1 MIEQRG
7 KAAAVICTEQFA
19 SSARMTAQTF
29 GMADFPYAEILH
41 RYPELRQIWT
51 GHICCLVPASA
62 TGCLDFPGLT
72 RSPQA

>member
-29 GMADFPYAEILH
+29 GMDGFPYAEILH
-41 RYPELRQIWT
+41 PIGRVSDEELTERAE
-51 GHICCLVPASA
+51 VA
-62 TGCLDFPGLT
+62 FPQVMTILKEG
-72 RSPQA
+72 

>member
-29 GMADFPYAEILH
+29 GMHGYPFAEILH
-41 RYPELRQIWT
+41 PIGRVSEPDLDTRADVAFPQVLNILELT
-51 GHICCLVPASA
+51 
-62 TGCLDFPGLT
+62 
-72 RSPQA
+72 

>member
-29 GMADFPYAEILH
+29 GMHGYPFAEILH
-41 RYPELRQIWT
+41 PIGRVSELD
-51 GHICCLVPASA
+51 
-62 TGCLDFPGLT
+62 LDTRADVAFPQVLNILELT
-72 RSPQA
+72 

>member
-29 GMADFPYAEILH
+29 GMAGFPFAEILH
-41 RYPELRQIWT
+41 PIGRVSDREL
-51 GHICCLVPASA
+51 ASRA
-62 TGCLDFPGLT
+62 KVALFQVLT
-72 RSPQA
+72 ILKE

>member
-29 GMADFPYAEILH
+29 GMHGYPFGEILH
-41 RYPELRQIWT
+41 PIGRVTEQELTERAE
-51 GHICCLVPASA
+51 VA
-62 TGCLDFPGLT
+62 FPQVVELL
-72 RSPQA
+72 R